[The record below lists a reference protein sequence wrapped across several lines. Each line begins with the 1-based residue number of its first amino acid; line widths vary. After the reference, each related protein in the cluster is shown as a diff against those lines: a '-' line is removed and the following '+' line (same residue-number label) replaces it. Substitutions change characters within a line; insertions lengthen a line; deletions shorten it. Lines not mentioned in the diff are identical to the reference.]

1 VNGQRIKGNME
12 AASQHHRS
20 WYVIDHGMILDISKS
35 KLRQNRKAIIG
46 LIVIAT
52 LSTLALV
59 IHSAAGRKISL
70 ALILTAIVLAI
81 GIFVSM

>member
-1 VNGQRIKGNME
+1 M
-12 AASQHHRS
+12 
-20 WYVIDHGMILDISKS
+20 IDHGMILDISKS

-46 LIVIAT
+46 LIVITT

-81 GIFVSM
+81 GIFASM

>member
-1 VNGQRIKGNME
+1 
-12 AASQHHRS
+12 
-20 WYVIDHGMILDISKS
+20 MILDISKS

-59 IHSAAGRKISL
+59 IPSAAGWKCDLPYLNRVENTVN
-70 ALILTAIVLAI
+70 AN
-81 GIFVSM
+81 